1 MPWRQVCGQAHTRE
15 FDSFT
20 VSNQPV
26 RLDRFVGKVVAVG
39 EVSLAATRHQL
50 TIEVAGNNRRA
61 GLALEF
67 SKPAA

>member
-1 MPWRQVCGQAHTRE
+1 
-15 FDSFT
+15 
-20 VSNQPV
+20 
-26 RLDRFVGKVVAVG
+26 VGKVVAVG